1 MQGIKLFLSALTT
14 QDYVTLGLGVL
25 VIVLL
30 FIFRESKIVIDTI
43 GNAIV
48 EAETKLNSEDGQK
61 RLDYAVTLVQNKLP
75 TFAKIFITKK
85 MIVSLIELMLNSMNK
100 AFKIDK
106 TVDIKGNEDENK

>member
-1 MQGIKLFLSALTT
+1 MQQIQLFLSNLTV
-14 QDYVTLGLGVL
+14 QDCLTFGLGIL

-30 FIFRESKIVIDTI
+30 FVFKETKIVIDTV

-48 EAETKLNSEDGQK
+48 EAETKLNSEEGQK
-61 RLDYAVTLVQNKLP
+61 RLEYAVKIIQDRLP
-75 TFAKIFITKK
+75 RFARILITKS

-106 TVDIKGNEDENK
+106 NVDIKGNE